1 MKLPIDAAA
10 RKCIPIYTGF
20 IKYFP
25 DAIVAVAK
33 LSYKG
38 NQQHHPDK
46 ELHWDKTKSTDELDA
61 MMRHVIDEEWDA
73 VAWRALANL
82 QRELEK

>member
-1 MKLPIDAAA
+1 MLLPTDAKE
-10 RKCIPIYTGF
+10 RKCIPIYSGV
-20 IKYFP
+20 IRYFP
-25 DAIVAVAK
+25 DAIAAVAK

-46 ELHWDKTKSTDELDA
+46 ELHWDKSKSTDELDA
-61 MMRHVIDEEWDA
+61 LMRHILDEEWDA